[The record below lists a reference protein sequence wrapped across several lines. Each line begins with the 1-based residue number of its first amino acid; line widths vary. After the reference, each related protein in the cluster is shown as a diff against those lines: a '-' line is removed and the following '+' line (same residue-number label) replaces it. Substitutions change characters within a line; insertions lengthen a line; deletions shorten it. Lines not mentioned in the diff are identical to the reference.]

1 MGEGADDSRFP
12 PLPPGEVLTSWYL
25 QPKIPFDLSSRRR
38 SWPAFDAHAG
48 SGTMEC
54 VSSVPHPFCICRP
67 SRMSKSTDVSHW
79 IDLVKAG
86 DSSAA
91 NRIWQHYFDRLVR
104 SVRARMYG
112 QNRAISDEEDVVLS
126 VFDSFYNAAENG
138 RFPDLSDRDDL
149 WRLLLRMS
157 ARKVVDKRRHD
168 QRQRRGGN
176 VKVHSLDQTGD
187 DGSVIEAIGD
197 EPSPEMV
204 IMMEES
210 VAEFFSH
217 LGVGHLRELA
227 GAKLEGYSNAE
238 LAERI
243 GCSERTIERRLH
255 LIREKCQQELVEHD
269 EHSPEKTTDCVPGT
283 D

>member
-1 MGEGADDSRFP
+1 
-12 PLPPGEVLTSWYL
+12 
-25 QPKIPFDLSSRRR
+25 
-38 SWPAFDAHAG
+38 
-48 SGTMEC
+48 
-54 VSSVPHPFCICRP
+54 
-67 SRMSKSTDVSHW
+67 SKSTNVSHW

-86 DSSAA
+86 DSAAA

-104 SVRARMYG
+104 SVRARLYG
-112 QNRAISDEEDVVLS
+112 QNRAVSDEEDIVLS

-176 VKVHSLDQTGD
+176 VKVHSLNQTGD
-187 DGSVIEAIGD
+187 GDDDDDSVIEAIGD

-204 IMMEES
+204 LMMRES
-210 VAEFFSH
+210 VDEFFSH
-217 LGVGHLRELA
+217 LGVGQLRELA

-238 LAERI
+238 LAERL

-255 LIREKCQQELVEHD
+255 LIREKCQQELFTDNEHA
-269 EHSPEKTTDCVPGT
+269 SEKTTDRGT
-283 D
+283 GADR